1 MIETV
6 GIAMVFVVLTAAAL
20 VASIR
25 LGMLVGNRLDRALEA
40 RASIGGDE
48 EPGTSRLAAP
58 SAPQNQNSGGKIGRE
73 ENRGE

>member
-1 MIETV
+1 VIETV
-6 GIAMVFVVLTAAAL
+6 GIAMVFVVLAAAVL

-25 LGMLVGNRLDRALEA
+25 LGMLVGKRLDHALEA

-58 SAPQNQNSGGKIGRE
+58 SAPQNQYWGDKMGRE